1 MKILALDFGTKNIGL
16 ALTDTTLDVIFPFGV
31 IQNDQNVFPK
41 DLIDV
46 CKNERI
52 EKVVIGLPLGLDGEE
67 TVNSKR
73 VRDFADEFQK
83 YISLSF
89 EFFDER
95 FSSHEADR
103 MLGGASRDEKAA
115 MIILETYLQKNK

>member
-16 ALTDTTLDVIFPFGV
+16 ALCDTTVDVVFPFGL
-31 IQNDQNVFPK
+31 IRNDQNLFPQSLV
-41 DLIDV
+41 DL

-52 EKVVIGLPLGLDGEE
+52 EKIVMGLPLGLDSEE

-73 VRDFADEFQK
+73 VRDFAEALKKQVDLP
-83 YISLSF
+83 I